1 MKALALVVVAVA
13 IQCVAFPAGA
23 QQSSSEGNAGRS
35 PRQAAPASAAASAT
49 APVPATAP
57 IAAPASRSRITAPV
71 LIRDATVHTLTSAG
85 VLEHTDILIS
95 DGKIAEMGRGLSAPA
110 TAEIIEAGGRPV
122 TPGLFGGLG
131 HLGIEE
137 ISEEP
142 VGQDYSLKLG
152 AMRPEFDVTPAF
164 NSDSVV
170 LGVNRIG
177 GITFAMLAPSAAAGK
192 GAAGT
197 IIAGQGSMA
206 RLDGTVEPTARAL
219 FVDVGG
225 DAAVLSGGSR
235 AAQFMLLQQAIDE
248 ARSPKSLLPGDARL
262 LTPLGRQA
270 LATYVG
276 AGATSTDSDGGGR
289 GGRGPIVFDVDRASD
304 IRQVISFAQREK
316 LHLVIKGATEAWRV
330 ATELAAAQVP
340 VLLNPLD
347 NLPESFDAVGA
358 TLDNAARLQHA
369 GVKIAFTFDD
379 PAPHNIR
386 RLRQAA
392 GIAVAHGLP
401 WEDALAAITRNPA
414 EIFGVT
420 AANGSLARGRPADLV
435 LWSGDPLEVTTLADR
450 VFIQGVAQSMHS
462 RQTELRDR
470 YLLKLRAKAAR

>member
-1 MKALALVVVAVA
+1 MIVVALM
-13 IQCVAFPAGA
+13 IQCVALPAGA
-23 QQSSSEGNAGRS
+23 RERSAQVNAGQSASQVAPAARATPS
-35 PRQAAPASAAASAT
+35 PAAPT
-49 APVPATAP
+49 FTPALTP
-57 IAAPASRSRITAPV
+57 TSLGRITPPV
-71 LIRDATVHTLTSAG
+71 LIRDATVHTMSSAG
-85 VLEHTDILIS
+85 VLQHTDILIS
-95 DGKIAEMGRGLSAPA
+95 DGKIAEMGHGLSAPA
-110 TAEIIEAGGRPV
+110 NAEIIDAGGRPV

-137 ISEEP
+137 ITEEP

-164 NSDSVV
+164 NPDSIV
-170 LGVNRIG
+170 LGVNRTG

-225 DAAVLSGGSR
+225 DASVLSGGSR
-235 AAQFMLLQQAIDE
+235 AAQFMLLQQAIGE

-262 LTPLGRQA
+262 LTPGGRQA
-270 LATYVG
+270 LAMYVG
-276 AGATSTDSDGGGR
+276 GGA
-289 GGRGPIVFDVDRASD
+289 PIVFDVDRASD
-304 IRQVISFAQREK
+304 IRQVISFAKREN

-330 ATELAAAQVP
+330 ATELAAARVP

-347 NLPESFDAVGA
+347 DLPESFDAVGA
-358 TLDNAARLQHA
+358 TLENAARLQHA

-470 YLLKLRAKAAR
+470 YLLKLRANAAR

>member
-1 MKALALVVVAVA
+1 
-13 IQCVAFPAGA
+13 
-23 QQSSSEGNAGRS
+23 
-35 PRQAAPASAAASAT
+35 
-49 APVPATAP
+49 
-57 IAAPASRSRITAPV
+57 V
-71 LIRDATVHTLTSAG
+71 LIRDATVHTMSSAG

-95 DGKIAEMGRGLSAPA
+95 DGKIAEMGRNLPAPA
-110 TAEIIEAGGRPV
+110 NAEVIDAGGRPV
-122 TPGLFGGLG
+122 TPGLFGGIG

-137 ISEEP
+137 ISEDP
-142 VGQDYSLKLG
+142 TLVDAALKLG

-164 NSDSVV
+164 NPDSIV

-177 GITFAMLAPSAAAGK
+177 GVTFAMLAPSADAGGK

-197 IIAGQGSMA
+197 IIAGQGSIA
-206 RLDGTVEPTARAL
+206 RLDGTVEPTARTL
-219 FVDVGG
+219 FIDVGG
-225 DAAVLSGGSR
+225 DASALSGGSR

-262 LTPLGRQA
+262 LTPGGRLS
-270 LATYVG
+270 LAAYVG
-276 AGATSTDSDGGGR
+276 AGTTGGGAGLVAGAGTGARGTDGGTR
-289 GGRGPIVFDVDRASD
+289 GAGETRLIVFDVDRASD
-304 IRQVISFAQREK
+304 IRQVIALARREK
-316 LHLVIKGATEAWRV
+316 LHIAIKGGTEAWRV
-330 ATELAAAQVP
+330 APELATARIP
-340 VLLNPLD
+340 VVLNPLD
-347 NLPESFDAVGA
+347 DLPESFDAVGA
-358 TLDNAARLQHA
+358 TLENAAHLQHA

-379 PAPHNIR
+379 PAPHNIQ

-420 AANGSLARGRPADLV
+420 AENGSLARGRPADLV

-450 VFIQGVAQSMHS
+450 VFVQGVAQSMHS

-470 YLLKLRAKAAR
+470 YLPKLRENAAR

>member
-1 MKALALVVVAVA
+1 MKALALVVVALA
-13 IQCVAFPAGA
+13 IQCVASPEGA
-23 QQSSSEGNAGRS
+23 T
-35 PRQAAPASAAASAT
+35 P
-49 APVPATAP
+49 
-57 IAAPASRSRITAPV
+57 PV
-71 LIRDATVHTLTSAG
+71 LIRDATVHTMSSAG
-85 VLEHTDILIS
+85 VLQHTDILIS
-95 DGKIAEMGRGLSAPA
+95 DGKIAEMGHGLSAPA
-110 TAEIIEAGGRPV
+110 NAEIIDAGGRPV

-137 ISEEP
+137 ITEEP

-164 NSDSVV
+164 NPDSVV

-177 GITFAMLAPSAAAGK
+177 GITFTMLAPSAAAGK

-225 DAAVLSGGSR
+225 DASVLSGGSR
-235 AAQFMLLQQAIDE
+235 AAQFMLLQQAIGE

-270 LATYVG
+270 LAAYVG
-276 AGATSTDSDGGGR
+276 GGATYSG
-289 GGRGPIVFDVDRASD
+289 GPIVFDVDRASD
-304 IRQVISFAQREK
+304 IRQVISFARREN

-330 ATELAAAQVP
+330 ATELAAARVP

-347 NLPESFDAVGA
+347 DLPESFDAVGA
-358 TLDNAARLQHA
+358 TLENAARLQHA

-470 YLLKLRAKAAR
+470 YLLKLRANAAR

>member
-1 MKALALVVVAVA
+1 
-13 IQCVAFPAGA
+13 
-23 QQSSSEGNAGRS
+23 
-35 PRQAAPASAAASAT
+35 
-49 APVPATAP
+49 
-57 IAAPASRSRITAPV
+57 
-71 LIRDATVHTLTSAG
+71 
-85 VLEHTDILIS
+85 
-95 DGKIAEMGRGLSAPA
+95 MGHGLSAPA
-110 TAEIIEAGGRPV
+110 NAEIIDAGGRPV

-164 NSDSVV
+164 NPDSVV

-206 RLDGTVEPTARAL
+206 RLDGTLEPTARAL

-225 DAAVLSGGSR
+225 DASVLSGGSR
-235 AAQFMLLQQAIDE
+235 AAQFMLLQQAIGE

-276 AGATSTDSDGGGR
+276 GGATNVGGAAKSVGGSATGGG
-289 GGRGPIVFDVDRASD
+289 GAGGPIVFDVERASD

-316 LHLVIKGATEAWRV
+316 LHLVLKGASEAWRV
-330 ATELAAAQVP
+330 ATELAAARVP

-347 NLPESFDAVGA
+347 DLPESFDAVGA
-358 TLDNAARLQHA
+358 TLENAARLQHA